1 MKTLHLD
8 FNKQHSVI
16 PWLGLALTVL
26 GVVAVLWVMTQ
37 LDVAKEQK
45 NQLELRED
53 EISLR
58 LKQRE
63 AKATVERN
71 ASPVSNKVEKVRR
84 EQLLNNEVAFQVL
97 EQVWE
102 QQIAFTR
109 LDIATVERDIKM
121 DLEAKT
127 LNDVL
132 LLVDR
137 LEALDEVKQVSLARN
152 SVKIGD
158 PHLPAVAAMEIFWRA
173 NASAPVA
180 KTAISQEDSVNA
192 SEPQVAKA
200 SAAAASKVAARPKSQ
215 GASK

>member
-1 MKTLHLD
+1 MKTLQLD
-8 FNKQHSVI
+8 FNKKNSVI
-16 PWLGLALTVL
+16 PWIGLALTIL

-37 LDVAKEQK
+37 IDVAKEQK

-63 AKATVERN
+63 TKATVERN
-71 ASPVSNKVEKVRR
+71 ASPVSTKLEKIRR
-84 EQLLNNEVAFQVL
+84 DQMLSNELAFELLER
-97 EQVWE
+97 VWE

-109 LDIATVERDIKM
+109 LEIATVERDIKM

-137 LEALDEVKQVSLARN
+137 LQSQHEIKQVSLARN

-158 PHLPAVAAMEIFWRA
+158 PHLPAVAAMEIFWH
-173 NASAPVA
+173 APETIAA
-180 KTAISQEDSVNA
+180 KKVNGSQEINNNA
-192 SEPQVAKA
+192 SEPA
-200 SAAAASKVAARPKSQ
+200 SATVSALANKQASYPKAK

>member
-1 MKTLHLD
+1 MKILHLD
-8 FNKQHSVI
+8 FNQQNSVV
-16 PWLGLALTVL
+16 PWIGLALTVL
-26 GVVAVLWVMTQ
+26 GIVAVLWVMTQ
-37 LDVAKEQK
+37 IDVAKEQK

-71 ASPVSNKVEKVRR
+71 ASPVSTKVEKIRR
-84 EQLLNNEVAFQVL
+84 DQMLTNETAFQIL

-109 LDIATVERDIKM
+109 LEIATVERDIKI

-158 PHLPAVAAMEIFWRA
+158 PHLPAVAAMEIFWHPT
-173 NASAPVA
+173 ASAPTNLATRTASEA
-180 KTAISQEDSVNA
+180 KA
-192 SEPQVAKA
+192 SEPVSATA
-200 SAAAASKVAARPKSQ
+200 SAVIASKPAARPKTQ

>member
-1 MKTLHLD
+1 MKTLQLD
-8 FNKQHSVI
+8 FNKQSAVT

-26 GVVAVLWVMTQ
+26 GIIAVLWVMTQ
-37 LDVAKEQK
+37 IDVAKEQK
-45 NQLELRED
+45 NQIELRED

-63 AKATVERN
+63 TKATVERN
-71 ASPVSNKVEKVRR
+71 ASPVSAKVEKIRR
-84 EQLLNNEVAFQVL
+84 DQMLSNDIAFELLER
-97 EQVWE
+97 VWE

-109 LDIATVERDIKM
+109 LEIATVERDIKM

-137 LEALDEVKQVSLARN
+137 LQSQDEVKQVSLARN

-158 PHLPAVAAMEIFWRA
+158 PQLPAVAAMEVFWHA
-173 NASAPVA
+173 PVSATAKQAPEAIEQHASEATSVAASAVM
-180 KTAISQEDSVNA
+180 
-192 SEPQVAKA
+192 
-200 SAAAASKVAARPKSQ
+200 ASKPMSRPKSQ

>member
-8 FNKQHSVI
+8 FNKQNSVV
-16 PWLGLALTVL
+16 PWIGLALTVL
-26 GVVAVLWVMTQ
+26 GIVAVLWVMTQ
-37 LDVAKEQK
+37 IDVAKEQK
-45 NQLELRED
+45 NQIELRED

-71 ASPVSNKVEKVRR
+71 ASPVSTKVEKIRR
-84 EQLLNNEVAFQVL
+84 DQMLTNETAFQIL

-109 LDIATVERDIKM
+109 LEIATVERDIKI

-137 LEALDEVKQVSLARN
+137 LESLDEVKQVSLARN

-158 PHLPAVAAMEIFWRA
+158 PHLPAVAAMEIFWQPT
-173 NASAPVA
+173 ASAPANLATRTTSEA
-180 KTAISQEDSVNA
+180 KA
-192 SEPQVAKA
+192 SEPVSATA
-200 SAAAASKVAARPKSQ
+200 SAVIASKPAARPRTQ

>member
-1 MKTLHLD
+1 MKTLQLD
-8 FNKQHSVI
+8 FNKQNSVV

-26 GVVAVLWVMTQ
+26 GIVAVLWVMTQ
-37 LDVAKEQK
+37 IDVAKEQK

-58 LKQRE
+58 IKQRE
-63 AKATVERN
+63 AKAAVERN
-71 ASPVSNKVEKVRR
+71 ASPVSTKVEKIRR
-84 EQLLNNEVAFQVL
+84 DQMLSNDMAFELLER
-97 EQVWE
+97 VWE

-109 LDIATVERDIKM
+109 LEIATVERDIKM

-137 LEALDEVKQVSLARN
+137 LESQDEVKQVSLARN
-152 SVKIGD
+152 SIKIGD
-158 PHLPAVAAMEIFWRA
+158 PHLPAVAAMEIYWRA
-173 NASAPVA
+173 PASA
-180 KTAISQEDSVNA
+180 TANQAATSKA
-192 SEPQVAKA
+192 SEPAVA
-200 SAAAASKVAARPKSQ
+200 SAASAVAASQSVPRPKPQ

>member
-1 MKTLHLD
+1 MKALQLD
-8 FNKQHSVI
+8 FNRQNSVI
-16 PWLGLALTVL
+16 PWLGLALTVI
-26 GVVAVLWVMTQ
+26 GIVAVLWVMTQ

-45 NQLELRED
+45 NQIELRED

-63 AKATVERN
+63 IKATVERN
-71 ASPVSNKVEKVRR
+71 ASPVSSKVEKIRR
-84 EQLLNNEVAFQVL
+84 DQMLSNDIAFDLLER
-97 EQVWE
+97 VWE
-102 QQIAFTR
+102 QPIAFTR
-109 LDIATVERDIKM
+109 LEIATVERDIKM

-137 LEALDEVKQVSLARN
+137 LESQDEVKQVSLARN

-158 PHLPAVAAMEIFWRA
+158 PHLPAVAAMEIYWRA
-173 NASAPVA
+173 PASA
-180 KTAISQEDSVNA
+180 TANQAMKSKANEPEVSASV
-192 SEPQVAKA
+192 A
-200 SAAAASKVAARPKSQ
+200 SAVAASKPLPRPKPQ

>member
-1 MKTLHLD
+1 MKTLQLD
-8 FNKQHSVI
+8 FNKQNTVV

-26 GVVAVLWVMTQ
+26 GIVAVLWVMTQ
-37 LDVAKEQK
+37 LDIAKEQK

-53 EISLR
+53 EMSLR

-63 AKATVERN
+63 TKAAVERN
-71 ASPVSNKVEKVRR
+71 ASPVSTKVEKTRR
-84 EQLLNNEVAFQVL
+84 DQMLSNDIAFELLER
-97 EQVWE
+97 VWE

-109 LDIATVERDIKM
+109 LEIATVERDIKM

-137 LEALDEVKQVSLARN
+137 LEAQDEVKQVSLARN

-158 PHLPAVAAMEIFWRA
+158 PHLPAVAAMEIYWRTP
-173 NASAPVA
+173 ASAPTSQSMTSKTSDSAAVA
-180 KTAISQEDSVNA
+180 S
-192 SEPQVAKA
+192 PA
-200 SAAAASKVAARPKSQ
+200 SAVAASKPMPRPKTQ